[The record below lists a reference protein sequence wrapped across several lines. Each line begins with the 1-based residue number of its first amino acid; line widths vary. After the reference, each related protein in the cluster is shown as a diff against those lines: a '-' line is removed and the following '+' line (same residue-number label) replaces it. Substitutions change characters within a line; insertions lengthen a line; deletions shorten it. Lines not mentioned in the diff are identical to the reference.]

1 MKVRDLMLRKVATT
15 DPEER
20 LDRAVQRM
28 NERNCGALPVVDEE
42 YRVLAMVTD
51 RDICLSAWRADAKL
65 SELRV
70 RDAMSKTVVSCRPED
85 PLEEA
90 ERLMSLNQ
98 VRRLPVVD
106 ARGRLE
112 GLLPLE
118 DLAREARRERD
129 LIVPLVTNE
138 SVGRT
143 LGEISR
149 ARLVREGGAQ

>member
-28 NERNCGALPVVDEE
+28 HERDCGALPVVDPE

-51 RDICLSAWRADAKL
+51 RDACLAAWRADAKL
-65 SELRV
+65 STLSV
-70 RDAMSKTVVSCRPED
+70 RDAMSKTLVSCRPD
-85 PLEEA
+85 ATIEEA
-90 ERLMSLNQ
+90 ERLMGLHQ

-106 ARGRLE
+106 AQGRLE
-112 GLLPLE
+112 GLLPL
-118 DLAREARRERD
+118 DDVAREARRERD
-129 LIVPLVTNE
+129 LILPPVTSE

-149 ARLVREGGAQ
+149 PRLVLEGGQP